1 MGHFRYDFQSLYL
14 CRISYRKTISKFHER
29 ILRKMQKFKIVLY
42 KVYKFADLNN
52 FLNFPQLILLCVYFK
67 FHGKDTGIG
76 LIGAERCWKLPI
88 LAGIWTPN
96 LEKRSKTWR
105 KTFFAPGEART
116 HYPWVQKG
124 SLYHWATENY
134 NIMSSFL

>member
-1 MGHFRYDFQSLYL
+1 
-14 CRISYRKTISKFHER
+14 
-29 ILRKMQKFKIVLY
+29 MQKFKIVLY

-96 LEKRSKTWR
+96 LEKDQKHEEKHFLPQVRLELTTPESK
-105 KTFFAPGEART
+105 KEAST
-116 HYPWVQKG
+116 
-124 SLYHWATENY
+124 TELRR
-134 NIMSSFL
+134 III